1 MKKLAALFACAPLVL
16 TAAAASASTPQAWAN
31 LEQRVNR
38 ACIAMS
44 GLARPQ
50 VLAQKIST
58 SDAVGVEVRLIR
70 GYDNRNR
77 FHRKICVFNRSNSRT
92 EVHDAA
98 GWFGASVKP

>member
-1 MKKLAALFACAPLVL
+1 MKVLRIVPLAAVL
-16 TAAAASASTPQAWAN
+16 AIAASASASSPAAWAN
-31 LEQRVNR
+31 LTTRVNR

-44 GLARPQ
+44 DLARPQ

-70 GYDNRNR
+70 GYDSRNR

-92 EVHDAA
+92 EVHDAG
-98 GWFGASVKP
+98 GWFGSTVKP

>member
-1 MKKLAALFACAPLVL
+1 MKLLRVVPLVGL
-16 TAAAASASTPQAWAN
+16 LLMAGEATASSPDAWAN
-31 LEQRVNR
+31 LNTRVNR

-70 GYDNRNR
+70 GYDSRNR
-77 FHRKICVFNRSNSRT
+77 FHRKICVFNRNNSRT
-92 EVHDAA
+92 EVHDAG
-98 GWFGASVKP
+98 GWFGSTVKP